1 MKPSEPDTPPRAAR
15 ILIVDDHPMVR
26 EGLVARIST
35 QSDLHV
41 CGEAG
46 NVGEALRLVEQL
58 HPDLAIIDISLKDG
72 HGLDLI
78 KQIRLR
84 DERIKMLV
92 SSMHDETLFAE
103 RALRAGAMGYI
114 NKQEAPEQVIDAI
127 RQVLDGKM
135 VFSTRM
141 TERILHRAVGRST
154 QGRQSPIEGLTDR
167 ELEVFE
173 LIGHGMTT
181 RKIANQLGLS
191 VHTIETHRE
200 KIKSKLKLKNSAELG
215 RHALQWV
222 LESG

>member
-1 MKPSEPDTPPRAAR
+1 MKKGEPSTASHAAR

-26 EGLVARIST
+26 EGLAARIAT
-35 QSDLHV
+35 QGDLHV

-46 NVGEALRLVEQL
+46 NVREALLLAEQQR
-58 HPDLAIIDISLKDG
+58 PDLAIIDISLKDG

-84 DERIKMLV
+84 DERVKMLV
-92 SSMHDETLFAE
+92 SSMHEESLFAE

-114 NKQEAPEQVIDAI
+114 NQQEAPEKVVEAI
-127 RQVLDGKM
+127 RQVLEGKM
-135 VFSTRM
+135 VFSSQM
-141 TERILHRAVGRST
+141 TERILHRAVGRPTPGS
-154 QGRQSPIEGLTDR
+154 QSPVEGLTDR

-173 LIGHGMTT
+173 LIGRGMTT

-215 RHALQWV
+215 RHALQWI

>member
-1 MKPSEPDTPPRAAR
+1 MKKGELDPAPRAAR

-26 EGLVARIST
+26 EGLAARIST
-35 QSDLHV
+35 QSDLHI
-41 CGEAG
+41 CGETD
-46 NVGEALRLVEQL
+46 NIRDALLLVDQQR
-58 HPDLAIIDISLKDG
+58 PDLAIIDISLKDG

-84 DERIKMLV
+84 DERVKMLV
-92 SSMHDETLFAE
+92 SSMHEESLFAE

-114 NKQEAPEQVIDAI
+114 NKQEAPEKVIDAI
-127 RQVLDGKM
+127 RQILEGKM
-135 VFSTRM
+135 VFSSRM
-141 TERILHRAVGRST
+141 TEQILHRAVGRPT
-154 QGRQSPIEGLTDR
+154 PGNPSPIAGLTDR

-173 LIGHGMTT
+173 LIGRGLTT

-215 RHALQWV
+215 RHALQWI

>member
-1 MKPSEPDTPPRAAR
+1 MKSGDPELQPQAAQ

-26 EGLVARIST
+26 EGLAVRISN
-35 QSDLHV
+35 QPDLEV
-41 CGEAG
+41 CGEAA
-46 NVGEALRLVEQL
+46 NVSDALQLVEQL
-58 HPDLAIIDISLKDG
+58 QPDLVIIDISLKDG

-84 DERIKMLV
+84 DERVKMLV
-92 SSMHDETLFAE
+92 SSMHDEALFAE

-114 NKQEAPEQVIDAI
+114 NKQEAPEKVVAAI
-127 RQVLDGKM
+127 RQVLVGKM
-135 VFSTRM
+135 VFSSQM
-141 TERILHRAVGRST
+141 TERMLHRAVGRPL
-154 QGRQSPIEGLTDR
+154 QVRQSPIETLTDR

-173 LIGHGMTT
+173 LIGRGLTT

-215 RHALQWV
+215 RQALQWV